1 MTELAAND
9 PLPKPKRD
17 IAPILLPIALALLV
31 IPLVG
36 SPSTWLTLTAAS
48 LAMGMMIF
56 IMASGLT
63 LVFGL
68 MDVLNFGHG
77 AFIAVGAYVATLVLA
92 PFAASIQADSLWM
105 NLAVLAPAAL
115 LSMAVSGALGLV
127 VERVLILPVYGQ
139 HLKQILMT
147 TGGLIVAEQTLYAL
161 WGPQIIPMP
170 LPTSLRGSFIL
181 GDVAI
186 AKYRVLATLIGLAV
200 FIAIQLVLNR
210 TKLGLL
216 IRAGVENRE
225 MVEALALSH
234 PPPVP
239 RRVHDGLRAR
249 RPRRSDVGAL
259 SRAGPRLHERRP
271 HRADLHRRHHRRPRV
286 DRRLLHR
293 RDPGGD
299 GRQLRRL
306 PGAETRPRL
315 QHPADGRH
323 SDVAAARPL
332 CGDQPMMILSGD
344 PPRSR
349 VLTLVLVLIILAL
362 AATPFLFP
370 GAKALNVAAKICVF
384 AALVAS
390 YDLLLGYTGSVSFAH
405 TMFYGIGSYAI
416 AIALYGMGPNWAA
429 VATGIVVGLPLAAL
443 LALAIGLFSLRV
455 AAIFFAMITLAVAS
469 AFQVLASQLSW
480 LTGGEDGRSFQLP
493 ELLRPGTVLISRN
506 LFGFEVNG
514 RILTYYLVLAIS
526 ALMILA
532 LLRVVNSPF
541 GRVLQAIR
549 ENRFRAEALGFRT
562 VFHLTYANC
571 LAALVAASAGILN
584 ALWLRYAGPDTSL
597 SFSIMLD
604 ILLMVVIGGMGT
616 IYGAIIGATIFI
628 LAQNYL
634 QSLMGVASKAASEA
648 GLPLLPGLLHPDR
661 WLLWLG
667 LLFIASVYFFPT
679 GVVGRLRSGGGDK
692 SAGASH

>member
-1 MTELAAND
+1 M
-9 PLPKPKRD
+9 
-17 IAPILLPIALALLV
+17 
-31 IPLVG
+31 
-36 SPSTWLTLTAAS
+36 
-48 LAMGMMIF
+48 
-56 IMASGLT
+56 
-63 LVFGL
+63 
-68 MDVLNFGHG
+68 
-77 AFIAVGAYVATLVLA
+77 
-92 PFAASIQADSLWM
+92 
-105 NLAVLAPAAL
+105 
-115 LSMAVSGALGLV
+115 
-127 VERVLILPVYGQ
+127 
-139 HLKQILMT
+139 
-147 TGGLIVAEQTLYAL
+147 
-161 WGPQIIPMP
+161 
-170 LPTSLRGSFIL
+170 
-181 GDVAI
+181 
-186 AKYRVLATLIGLAV
+186 
-200 FIAIQLVLNR
+200 
-210 TKLGLL
+210 
-216 IRAGVENRE
+216 
-225 MVEALALSH
+225 
-234 PPPVP
+234 
-239 RRVHDGLRAR
+239 
-249 RPRRSDVGAL
+249 
-259 SRAGPRLHERRP
+259 
-271 HRADLHRRHHRRPRV
+271 
-286 DRRLLHR
+286 
-293 RDPGGD
+293 
-299 GRQLRRL
+299 
-306 PGAETRPRL
+306 
-315 QHPADGRH
+315 
-323 SDVAAARPL
+323 AAARPL

-344 PPRSR
+344 PPKSR

-362 AATPFLFP
+362 VATPFLFP

-416 AIALYGMGPNWAA
+416 AIALYGMGPNWGA

-493 ELLRPGTVLISRN
+493 ELLRPGTVLISKN
-506 LFGFEVNG
+506 LMGFEVNG
-514 RILTYYLVLAIS
+514 RILTYYLVFAVS

-562 VFHLTYANC
+562 VFHLSYANC
-571 LAALVAASAGILN
+571 IAALVAAGAGILN

-634 QSLMGVASKAASEA
+634 QALMGVAAKAASEA

-679 GVVGRLRSGGGDK
+679 GVVGRLRNPGDK
-692 SAGASH
+692 SAGGSH